1 VGTGVSARSPAF
13 NLFRVAVITP
23 YTVFLLL
30 PLYWVVAA
38 SVKTPQEVLTD
49 PPTWLPRHP
58 TLDHFRNALGQLRGW
73 QGIQTSLV
81 VSITATV
88 FAVLIGTGAAYS
100 IARYRTGGK
109 HLSFWFLSQRILPA
123 IAVVIPM
130 FLLFSRY
137 SKEWLGFALIDTRVG
152 LILVYTVFALP
163 FTVWMMYAYFSQMPV
178 ELEEAALVDGCS
190 RVQALAKIAWPL
202 ARPGVISAAAFAF
215 IFSWTEFL
223 FALVLTRDKVV
234 TLPVVIGGLAASTQG
249 SGYGPVA
256 ALGVLSLGP
265 ALVLG
270 LFLQRH
276 LVRGLTLGAVK
287 G

>member
-1 VGTGVSARSPAF
+1 V
-13 NLFRVAVITP
+13 FRVAVIAP

-38 SVKTPQEVLTD
+38 SIKTPQEVLTD

-81 VSITATV
+81 VSTTATL